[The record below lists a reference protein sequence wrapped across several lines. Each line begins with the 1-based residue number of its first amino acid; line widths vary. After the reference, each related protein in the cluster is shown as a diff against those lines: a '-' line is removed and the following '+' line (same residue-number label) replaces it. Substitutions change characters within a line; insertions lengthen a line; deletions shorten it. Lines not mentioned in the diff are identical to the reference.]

1 MREATDG
8 EVLAVIAMALLLVE
22 AGLRLVLL

>member
-8 EVLAVIAMALLLVE
+8 EVLAVIATALLLVE
-22 AGLRLVLL
+22 AGFRLVSL

>member
-8 EVLAVIAMALLLVE
+8 EVLAVIAIALLLVE
-22 AGLRLVLL
+22 AGLRLVSL